1 MTVLPIKINH
11 TLRRSTAVTLVIWLV
26 GFGCLVGCE
35 LNVSAAPAA
44 AIVVMQ
50 ADGAES
56 CPMNADGHDCCQQ
69 AIENGDELS
78 FGRLPHSKDKTACC
92 PLLDEVA
99 DPARKIR
106 IVNARPAAIMSEVFF
121 APEAHAVRIFSGV
134 HLRVPDRGST
144 FLHVCVFRI

>member
-1 MTVLPIKINH
+1 MTVLSLQIGH
-11 TLRRSTAVTLVIWLV
+11 TIRRSVAVTLVVWLI

-35 LNVSAAPAA
+35 LNVSAAPAV
-44 AIVVMQ
+44 IVQ

-56 CPMNADGHDCCQQ
+56 CPMNAEGHDCCQQ
-69 AIENGDELS
+69 ATDNGDELS
-78 FGRLPHSKDKTACC
+78 FKRLPFSTNQMACC
-92 PLLDEVA
+92 PLLDDVA

-106 IVNARPAAIMSEVFF
+106 IVHARPAAIMSEVFI
-121 APEAHAVRIFSGV
+121 APEARAVRIFSGV